1 MSVRLGELS
10 ALLGDTPEEGEV
22 RIRLKFTICPG
33 KENYTPIVRLRVHFS
48 RHCDFNQLSDSDRS
62 IITLFMLI
70 HVKEETL
77 RVIFQPS
84 FSILGTQRSIYRVI
98 RTAKV
103 GRTGSRL
110 LCFAILE
117 LLISCLDLSS

>member
-1 MSVRLGELS
+1 MKYEILVLVTDPLDHY
-10 ALLGDTPEEGEV
+10 A
-22 RIRLKFTICPG
+22 
-33 KENYTPIVRLRVHFS
+33 PIVRLRVHFS
-48 RHCDFNQLSDSDRS
+48 RHCDFNQLSDRS

-84 FSILGTQRSIYRVI
+84 FSILGTQRSSYRVI

-103 GRTGSRL
+103 GCTGSRL

-117 LLISCLDLSS
+117 L

>member
-1 MSVRLGELS
+1 MRLCYIYTGQVVILDEYNN
-10 ALLGDTPEEGEV
+10 
-22 RIRLKFTICPG
+22 ITIS
-33 KENYTPIVRLRVHFS
+33 PIVRLRVHFS
-48 RHCDFNQLSDSDRS
+48 RHCDFNQLSDCS

-84 FSILGTQRSIYRVI
+84 FSILGTQGSSYRVI

-103 GRTGSRL
+103 GRTGSKINVFCYFRALNKLFRPFRL
-110 LCFAILE
+110 ILSE
-117 LLISCLDLSS
+117 WA